1 MTTDII
7 VIGGG
12 IIGSAIAYN
21 LTKRGK
27 RVVLLEK
34 KYLVNGA
41 SASCDQGIL
50 LQSKAPGD
58 HLRLAIY
65 SMEMYKGLEKELSRE
80 LEFSQKGYLVLIEN
94 EMELKTMEDVVR
106 QQNACGL
113 PSEIISAEEAMGLQ
127 PGLNRDAIV
136 AAAFCPWDGEVNP
149 YMTTFAYADR
159 AAEMGA
165 VIKTSCPVTGL
176 LIENGQVKGVKT
188 PEEVIYAE
196 TVVNAAGAWA
206 PFIGQM
212 AGLDIPIKPRRGQVY
227 ITEEVPKFVHKGAI
241 NARYIVAKHHPEL
254 LKNDTSK
261 KAKLGVGISLTQ
273 SFKGNVLFGAS
284 REFVGYD
291 ASNTLEGL
299 REVLANATHLVP
311 GLKRLNI
318 IRTMGGLRPYPPDSK
333 PLIGYVK
340 GLPGFFMAAGHE
352 GDGISLAPATG
363 KLVADLILDG
373 HTDVPAAESFDV
385 NRFELMKENG

>member
-1 MTTDII
+1 M
-7 VIGGG
+7 
-12 IIGSAIAYN
+12 
-21 LTKRGK
+21 
-27 RVVLLEK
+27 
-34 KYLVNGA
+34 
-41 SASCDQGIL
+41 
-50 LQSKAPGD
+50 
-58 HLRLAIY
+58 
-65 SMEMYKGLEKELSRE
+65 
-80 LEFSQKGYLVLIEN
+80 
-94 EMELKTMEDVVR
+94 
-106 QQNACGL
+106 
-113 PSEIISAEEAMGLQ
+113 
-127 PGLNRDAIV
+127 
-136 AAAFCPWDGEVNP
+136 
-149 YMTTFAYADR
+149 
-159 AAEMGA
+159 
-165 VIKTSCPVTGL
+165 
-176 LIENGQVKGVKT
+176 KGVKT
-188 PEEVIYAE
+188 PEEVIYGE
-196 TVVNAAGAWA
+196 TVINAAGAWA

-212 AGLDIPIKPRRGQVY
+212 AGLEIPIKPRRGQVY
-227 ITEEVPKFVHKGAI
+227 ITEAVPQFVHKGVI

-291 ASNTLEGL
+291 TSNTLEGL
-299 REVLANATHLVP
+299 KEVMANATHLVP

-373 HTDVPAAESFDV
+373 RTDVPAAASFDV
-385 NRFELMKENG
+385 NRFDLMKNG

>member
-7 VIGGG
+7 VVGGG
-12 IIGSAIAYN
+12 VIGSAITYN
-21 LTKRGK
+21 LAKRGK
-27 RVVLLEK
+27 KVVLLEK

-41 SASCDQGIL
+41 SGACDQGIL

-65 SMEMYKGLEKELSRE
+65 SMEMYKVLEQELSRE

-113 PSEIISAEEAMGLQ
+113 PSELISAEEAMRLQ
-127 PGLNRDAIV
+127 PGLNRSAIV
-136 AAAFCPWDGEVNP
+136 AAAFCSWDGEVNP
-149 YMTTFAYADR
+149 YVTTFAYADR
-159 AAEMGA
+159 AAEIGA
-165 VIKTSCPVTGL
+165 VIKTDCPVTGL

-196 TVVNAAGAWA
+196 TLVNAAGAWA

-212 AGLDIPIKPRRGQVY
+212 AGVDIPIKPRRGQVY
-227 ITEEVPKFVHKGAI
+227 ITEAVPEFVRKGVI
-241 NARYIVAKHHPEL
+241 NARYIVAKHHPEHL
-254 LKNDTSK
+254 NDTSK

-291 ASNTLEGL
+291 TSNTLEGL
-299 REVLANATHLVP
+299 REVLDNATHLVP

-318 IRTMGGLRPYPPDSK
+318 IRTMGGLRPYSPDSK

-373 HTDVPAAESFDV
+373 HTDVPVAESFNV
-385 NRFELMKENG
+385 NRFALVKENG